1 MKKNITHWFLACT
14 AILALAGCQA
24 GQPSETAP
32 KMETVSG
39 TLAYRERIALPS
51 EALVTVTLQ
60 DVSLADAPA
69 KVIAKQQ
76 FSADGAQ
83 VPFTFE
89 LSYDPS
95 QIDARHTYSVSA
107 RIEVDGKLR
116 FISDTAYRVITDEA
130 KTQQV
135 NLLLKG
141 VR

>member
-1 MKKNITHWFLACT
+1 MFRRICLTSLLAASALSACVDPEARTISGPAAGPERATEHVIT
-14 AILALAGCQA
+14 
-24 GQPSETAP
+24 GQLT
-32 KMETVSG
+32 
-39 TLAYRERIALPS
+39 YRERIALIPGS
-51 EALVTVTLQ
+51 MAEVTLI

-83 VPFTFE
+83 VPFAFE

-130 KTQQV
+130 KTPC
-135 NLLLKG
+135 
-141 VR
+141 